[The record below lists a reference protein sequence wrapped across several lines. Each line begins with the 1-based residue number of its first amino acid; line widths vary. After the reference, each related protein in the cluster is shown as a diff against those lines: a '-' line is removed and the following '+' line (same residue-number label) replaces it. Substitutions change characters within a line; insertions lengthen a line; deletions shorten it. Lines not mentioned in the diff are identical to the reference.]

1 MEDSAL
7 HGHGRHGHQASLDDL
22 LEFVNTL
29 ELTRDGPRDE
39 LADLPT
45 ALRWLQAHELLHRP
59 TLDALLARHARAPES
74 SAASLRHIHRLRS
87 AMRELL
93 DATVE
98 QRLPAAGALR
108 DVNRALRT
116 HYVQELVPA
125 PNGVSLDHRHDGDPI
140 AGALARLADAAAR
153 EVTAPDLDRLRI
165 CANDDCRWV
174 FKDESPGGRRKWCD
188 MRTCGNRAK
197 VARHRER
204 AKEQAAAT

>member
-1 MEDSAL
+1 
-7 HGHGRHGHQASLDDL
+7 
-22 LEFVNTL
+22 
-29 ELTRDGPRDE
+29 
-39 LADLPT
+39 
-45 ALRWLQAHELLHRP
+45 
-59 TLDALLARHARAPES
+59 
-74 SAASLRHIHRLRS
+74 
-87 AMRELL
+87 
-93 DATVE
+93 
-98 QRLPAAGALR
+98 
-108 DVNRALRT
+108 
-116 HYVQELVPA
+116 VPA